1 MPINLETIP
10 RPTPISVLSKMHA
23 HIGVIIFFD
32 GKLILSG
39 GDLNEAIGQ
48 CYQRTTYAFIE
59 EVIVTWYG
67 HAHKFNTVYRFSS
80 LLSPRSIRI
89 VMVALGCTQLQF

>member
-23 HIGVIIFFD
+23 HFSYRWSHIGVVIFFD

-48 CYQRTTYAFIE
+48 CYQQTTYAFIE
-59 EVIVTWYG
+59 ETKRDCHVVW
-67 HAHKFNTVYRFSS
+67 A
-80 LLSPRSIRI
+80 
-89 VMVALGCTQLQF
+89 CTQVQHSL